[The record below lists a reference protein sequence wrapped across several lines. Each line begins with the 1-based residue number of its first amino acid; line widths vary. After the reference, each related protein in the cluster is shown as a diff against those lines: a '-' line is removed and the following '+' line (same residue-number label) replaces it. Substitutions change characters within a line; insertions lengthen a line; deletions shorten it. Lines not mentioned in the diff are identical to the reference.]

1 MTLRDV
7 LSFLCAKTMSAI
19 ATLVAFDGAATPVV
33 HNLLAESVSRDGQ
46 TVEAIWRENLVS
58 LPVYAQVNAK
68 MRKTKLPSGVYKT
81 TCRTEVPVME
91 SISGQNASGY
101 TAAPK
106 VAYADTLQ
114 TDGFFHERGS
124 TVGRRLARKLHL
136 NIMDG
141 VTITGAAGTTGPG
154 PEMFDQ
160 LIAPT

>member
-1 MTLRDV
+1 
-7 LSFLCAKTMSAI
+7 MSAI
-19 ATLVAFDGAATPVV
+19 ANLVSFDGAATPVS
-33 HNLLAESVSRDGQ
+33 HLLLAESVTRTGQ
-46 TVEAIWRENLVS
+46 TVEAVWRENIAS
-58 LPVYAQVNAK
+58 LPVYAQVNCK
-68 MRKTKLPSGVYKT
+68 MRKVRLPSGVYKVST
-81 TCRTEVPVME
+81 RTEVPVME
-91 SISGQNASGY
+91 SIAGQNASGY

-141 VTITGAAGTTGPG
+141 VVTTGAAGVTGPG

-160 LIAPT
+160 LVAPT